1 MKYSSILIFLV
12 LYSFVSLGQNNLLL
26 GQVIDAD
33 SGEPLSFC
41 SVGWVNQNK
50 GTVADQ
56 VGRFKLETLP
66 KDGDQTLRISKM
78 GYKTLNFSIQE
89 ILKNC
94 SLGECPMVFE
104 LSQTA
109 TDLPEFTL
117 EAEGVFKNIVW
128 GKAKRKSIF
137 GLAYNP
143 KDRKPEENLGR
154 EIGIQIDT
162 KGKKIK
168 LEHVKINLS
177 SLQFEKSTF
186 RVNIYTA
193 TAKNDFEILPQN
205 GEILWQLEGKTSGDF
220 MLDLRDY
227 NIVLEGKHLIGIEWI
242 GYEKMHGSGIIS
254 MTTGYPFGK
263 SFIKNSSQDQWETV
277 KGAPSIEV
285 DGAVVQLESN

>member
-1 MKYSSILIFLV
+1 MKCFSMLLFLV
-12 LYSFVSLGQNNLLL
+12 LYSFVSLGQNNIII

-33 SGEPLSFC
+33 SGEPLSFS

-50 GTVADQ
+50 GTVSDQ
-56 VGRFKLETLP
+56 VGKFRLETLTEHQ
-66 KDGDQTLRISKM
+66 DQILRISKM
-78 GYKTLNFSIQE
+78 GYKTLNFSLEE

-94 SLGECPMVFE
+94 SLRECPMVFE

-109 TDLPEFTL
+109 TELPEFTL
-117 EAEGVFKNIVW
+117 EAEGDFKNIVW
-128 GKAKRKSIF
+128 GKANRKSIF

-154 EIGIQIDT
+154 EIGLQIDT

-168 LEHVKINLS
+168 LEQVKITLS

-186 RVNIYTA
+186 RVNIYTETGENEFVA
-193 TAKNDFEILPQN
+193 MPQN
-205 GEILWQLEGKTSGDF
+205 REIFWQLERKNTGDF
-220 MLDLRDY
+220 ILDLSEF
-227 NIVLEGKHLIGIEWI
+227 NILLKGKHLIGIEWVR
-242 GYEKMHGSGIIS
+242 YEKMYGSGIIS

-263 SFIKNSSQDQWETV
+263 SFLKNSSQNQWEII